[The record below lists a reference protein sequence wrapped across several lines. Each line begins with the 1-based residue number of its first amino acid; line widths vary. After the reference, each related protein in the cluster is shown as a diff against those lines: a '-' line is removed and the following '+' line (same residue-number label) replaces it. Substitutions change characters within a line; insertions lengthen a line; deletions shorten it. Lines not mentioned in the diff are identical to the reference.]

1 MTIENAVKLTALSV
15 SVLKYLA
22 SLCIVIAV
30 SFVLFFSIGAGF
42 YFGATAGGWMPE
54 QEIHTENT
62 NLFPSEC
69 VITEVSSAGVKQ

>member
-1 MTIENAVKLTALSV
+1 MSSDPIENTMRAFRMIEWICKL
-15 SVLKYLA
+15 
-22 SLCIVIAV
+22 C
-30 SFVLFFSIGAGF
+30 LFFLFIFTFMFCVGVGF
-42 YFGATAGGWMPE
+42 YFGATVGGWMPE

>member
-1 MTIENAVKLTALSV
+1 MTKYKFLSFMN
-15 SVLKYLA
+15 YLW
-22 SLCIVIAV
+22 AV
-30 SFVLFFSIGAGF
+30 SAFFAFVFCFTFCLGAGF

>member
-1 MTIENAVKLTALSV
+1 MMKKNKIFISLLKYVACLSV
-15 SVLKYLA
+15 FLTLTFTFMFC
-22 SLCIVIAV
+22 L
-30 SFVLFFSIGAGF
+30 GAGF